1 MNHPSCV
8 SELEQALESFAWMDP
23 HTHIDAAHMAARG
36 LDDIL
41 LYHMS
46 VSDLY
51 AAGCPSGAR
60 VDEDREPAEA
70 RRRVLEALPYLS
82 KTRNTSTA
90 WGIRIIL
97 SNLYQWNEPVTLDN
111 WERLDALIA
120 ERSRDAGWP
129 REILSRA
136 GIART
141 GTELWRG
148 RGGVAGDLLE
158 YSLEWAFF
166 ARTQWGQPDIPLYEL
181 ERTWNSIEPTAPIP
195 VTFDRSKAPPLART
209 IRTVEDV
216 QAAVEHYCALIPYGR
231 VLATAQHL
239 STDID
244 YSDPGDAAMTGA
256 LERRAEATDRERDIY
271 SSYILHRF
279 LRELEKRADQIVF
292 QFSCAGEALPFESGS
307 RLNQRTIG
315 QVADLIARY
324 PRLRFQCFLAS
335 RHANQ
340 SLCTLARELPNL
352 SLAGYWW
359 HNFFPGAMRQVM
371 EERLDML
378 PLNKQI
384 AFLSDAYCVDW
395 TYAKKKMVR
404 RLLAEVLAQKVAM
417 SQYTLDD
424 CLEIGRAILHDSAV
438 ELLGMQPRT

>member
-1 MNHPSCV
+1 MTDLACLN
-8 SELEQALESFAWMDP
+8 ELEQALESFPWMDP
-23 HTHIDAAHMAARG
+23 HTHIDAAHLSARG

-60 VDEDREPAEA
+60 VDEDRNPAEA

-97 SNLYQWNEPVTLDN
+97 SDLYGWNEPVTPEN
-111 WERLDALIA
+111 WERLDACIA
-120 ERSRDAGWP
+120 ERSRDTAWP
-129 REILSRA
+129 REILTRA

-148 RGGVAGDLLE
+148 RGGIADDLFD
-158 YSLEWAFF
+158 YALEWAFF
-166 ARTQWGQPDIPLYEL
+166 ARTQWGQPDIPVYEL
-181 ERTWNSIEPTAPIP
+181 ERTWNDTEPTAPIP
-195 VTFDRSKAPPLART
+195 VTFDRAKAPPLART

-216 QAAVEHYCALIPYGR
+216 GTAVQHYCALIPYGR

-244 YSDPGDAAMTGA
+244 YSDPGDAEMSAA
-256 LERRAEATDRERDIY
+256 LARRAEAGDRERDIY

-279 LRELEKRADQIVF
+279 LRELEKRADRIVF
-292 QFSCAGEALPFESGS
+292 QFSFAGEALPFESGS

-335 RHANQ
+335 RHADQ
-340 SLCTLARELPNL
+340 SMCTLARELPNL

-384 AFLSDAYCVDW
+384 GFLSDAYCVDW
-395 TYAKKKMVR
+395 AYAKKKMVR
-404 RLLAEVLAQKVAM
+404 TLLAGVLARKVGMA
-417 SQYTLDD
+417 QYTLND

-438 ELLGMQPRT
+438 ELLGMRPRV